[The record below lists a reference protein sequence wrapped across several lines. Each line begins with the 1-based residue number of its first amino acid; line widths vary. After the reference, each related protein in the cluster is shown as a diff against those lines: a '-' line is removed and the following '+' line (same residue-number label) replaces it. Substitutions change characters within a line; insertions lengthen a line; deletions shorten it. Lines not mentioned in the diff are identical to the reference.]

1 LVVAHYKI
9 HKALKNNAKH
19 ILIPIFLSLQ
29 LHCRAMTRKK
39 LKLAFLSDDKAR
51 KATYKKRMKSVIK
64 KVSELSIL
72 CNIPACAIIS
82 NPFNSKTEV
91 WPNLEE
97 AKQVIK
103 RYQNLSMIDEAKNVS
118 RESFLVQEI
127 AKAREKLEKKRQEI
141 REKELTV
148 RMLEYMKNKNLPN
161 DLSVTDLKEFDKL
174 TEKHLKDI
182 DNKIVELNG
191 SN

>member
-1 LVVAHYKI
+1 
-9 HKALKNNAKH
+9 
-19 ILIPIFLSLQ
+19 
-29 LHCRAMTRKK
+29 
-39 LKLAFLSDDKAR
+39 
-51 KATYKKRMKSVIK
+51 
-64 KVSELSIL
+64 
-72 CNIPACAIIS
+72 
-82 NPFNSKTEV
+82 
-91 WPNLEE
+91 
-97 AKQVIK
+97 
-103 RYQNLSMIDEAKNVS
+103 MIDEAKNMS
-118 RESFLVQEI
+118 QESFLLQEI
-127 AKAREKLEKKRQEI
+127 TKAREKLEKKRQEI